1 MSGSARP
8 SHPKGHPGSS
18 PRSHHVPSRK
28 ISTGSADMLRAVVM
42 AAKKNKAKEKEKGA
56 SRQDEDAVKEEEAM
70 AWKLLSLTQ
79 INILLEQD
87 IAGVQSYM
95 EMFLNMKEPLTS
107 LKQAVLL
114 DYYVSGFWWAKA
126 LEFTPVQLG
135 GLLTLLNMLMN
146 NIETQ
151 HMTLEDNIQE
161 LRNAMAG
168 IGRRNS
174 EKSGGFEFFTVDQAK
189 AIINYLKISIFQHYT
204 LYEFLFYTPREEI
217 VLGDE
222 NVVELVKPADSP
234 FPAPLEEGLANDIY
248 SKFIAQIPGEED
260 ATKEMEGGI
269 PQEEEA
275 EAETIVDPLTGY
287 TIEDVQ
293 MVLGQLTGEMLSGIQ
308 TEINERL
315 QTQQEAYSARI
326 DKLKKA

>member
-8 SHPKGHPGSS
+8 SHPKAHPALS
-18 PRSHHVPSRK
+18 PRPHHGPSRK
-28 ISTGSADMLRAVVM
+28 SSMGSADMLRAVVM
-42 AAKKNKAKEKEKGA
+42 AAKKNKQKEKEKGI
-56 SRQDEDAVKEEEAM
+56 SRQDEDVVKEEEAM
-70 AWKLLSLTQ
+70 AWKLFTLTQ

-87 IAGVQSYM
+87 IAGVQRYM
-95 EMFLNMKEPLTS
+95 EMFLNMREPLTS
-107 LKQAVLL
+107 LKQAALL
-114 DYYVSGFWWAKA
+114 DYYVSGFWWAKS

-146 NIETQ
+146 NIETRNL
-151 HMTLEDNIQE
+151 TLEENIQE

-204 LYEFLFYTPREEI
+204 LYEFLFYTPREEL

-222 NVVELVKPADSP
+222 NVVELVKPANSP
-234 FPAPLEEGLANDIY
+234 FPAPLEEGLAYDIY
-248 SKFIAQIPGEED
+248 SRFIAQTPGEKD
-260 ATKEMEGGI
+260 ATKEMEGGV
-269 PQEEEA
+269 PLEEEA

-293 MVLGQLTGEMLSGIQ
+293 MVLGQITGEMLSGIQ
-308 TEINERL
+308 ISF
-315 QTQQEAYSARI
+315 TQKPFFHLNAEV
-326 DKLKKA
+326 L

>member
-18 PRSHHVPSRK
+18 PRSHHAPARK

-87 IAGVQSYM
+87 IAGVQS
-95 EMFLNMKEPLTS
+95 
-107 LKQAVLL
+107 
-114 DYYVSGFWWAKA
+114 
-126 LEFTPVQLG
+126 
-135 GLLTLLNMLMN
+135 
-146 NIETQ
+146 
-151 HMTLEDNIQE
+151 
-161 LRNAMAG
+161 
-168 IGRRNS
+168 
-174 EKSGGFEFFTVDQAK
+174 
-189 AIINYLKISIFQHYT
+189 IFQHYT

-234 FPAPLEEGLANDIY
+234 FPAPLEEGLANNIY

-260 ATKEMEGGI
+260 ATKEMEGGV
-269 PQEEEA
+269 PLEEEA

>member
-8 SHPKGHPGSS
+8 SHPKGQSGSS
-18 PRSHHVPSRK
+18 PRPHHVPARK

-42 AAKKNKAKEKEKGA
+42 AAKKNKAKEKDKG
-56 SRQDEDAVKEEEAM
+56 RKDEDAVKEEEAM

-87 IAGVQSYM
+87 IAGVQKYL
-95 EMFLNMKEPLTS
+95 EMFLNMREPLTS
-107 LKQAVLL
+107 LKQAALL

-146 NIETQ
+146 NIETR

-189 AIINYLKISIFQHYT
+189 AIINYLKISIFQHYS

-222 NVVELVKPADSP
+222 NVVELVKPADIP
-234 FPAPLEEGLANDIY
+234 FPAPLEEGLAYNIY
-248 SKFIAQIPGEED
+248 SKFIVQTPGEED
-260 ATKEMEGGI
+260 ATKEVEGGV
-269 PQEEEA
+269 PLEEEA
-275 EAETIVDPLTGY
+275 VAETVVDPLTGY
-287 TIEDVQ
+287 TVEDVQ
-293 MVLGQLTGEMLSGIQ
+293 MVLGQITGEMLSGIQ

>member
-1 MSGSARP
+1 MMGRIFLCCLFAVA
-8 SHPKGHPGSS
+8 KQQFLL
-18 PRSHHVPSRK
+18 RS
-28 ISTGSADMLRAVVM
+28 LRQRNEIEELGLVQVM
-42 AAKKNKAKEKEKGA
+42 MEAGMME
-56 SRQDEDAVKEEEAM
+56 DEDAVKEEEAM

-87 IAGVQSYM
+87 IAGVQKYL
-95 EMFLNMKEPLTS
+95 EMFLNMREPLTS
-107 LKQAVLL
+107 LKQAALL

-146 NIETQ
+146 NIETR

-189 AIINYLKISIFQHYT
+189 AIINYLKISIFQHYS

-222 NVVELVKPADSP
+222 NVVELVKPADIP
-234 FPAPLEEGLANDIY
+234 FPAPLEEGLAYNIY
-248 SKFIAQIPGEED
+248 SKFIVQTPGEED
-260 ATKEMEGGI
+260 ATKEVEGGV
-269 PQEEEA
+269 PLEEEA
-275 EAETIVDPLTGY
+275 VAETVVDPLTGY
-287 TIEDVQ
+287 TVEDVQ
-293 MVLGQLTGEMLSGIQ
+293 MVLGQITGEMLSGIQ